1 MGYGIR
7 TNTHRTYTPGQIPTG
22 QLPPL
27 QNTPWT
33 YTHQF
38 FLKIKILNKYTLL
51 FLTFHLVVG
60 ICPGGILQGGN
71 CPVGICPGV
80 YVRWVF
86 VRWVFVL
93 EPWVIPHSSN
103 HHTAVMLLKKSIWKQ
118 VTL

>member
-1 MGYGIR
+1 MSKEQFYGANIWILAILQHVWYKMVSGQIP
-7 TNTHRTYTPGQIPTG
+7 TGQIPTG

-60 ICPGGILQGGN
+60 ICPGGILQGG
-71 CPVGICPGV
+71 
-80 YVRWVF
+80 
-86 VRWVFVL
+86 
-93 EPWVIPHSSN
+93 
-103 HHTAVMLLKKSIWKQ
+103 
-118 VTL
+118 